1 VKLNSWS
8 KNVKFLYIVEGMDES
23 LEKAW
28 TTKKSWR
35 MRQTKPALTNA
46 AAAAGEEAGRG
57 SGAKAG
63 ARAPAQG
70 RGAQEIATPKAKG
83 RQQKNANGGDDSCKK
98 NTAAKRKSELRE
110 AMLQAKKRK
119 TQLNTTLSQANTI
132 LSNIQTDPKW
142 GWASGKESSGEI
154 SRIKKE
160 IDDLVAGDDFTR
172 ELLSVT
178 DLAELKGQEGRNDS
192 ALATLLNTFTAAMDP
207 KVGSLIYQCKVL
219 LAQYKARLSV

>member
-1 VKLNSWS
+1 
-8 KNVKFLYIVEGMDES
+8 MQQQQ
-23 LEKAW
+23 EKKQGEVQEQKQGQEHLLKGEVRKRLLLPKPRAGN
-28 TTKKSWR
+28 KR
-35 MRQTKPALTNA
+35 MPTEVMTPARRTLPP
-46 AAAAGEEAGRG
+46 RG
-57 SGAKAG
+57 SPSFERPCWRPKS
-63 ARAPAQG
+63 ARH
-70 RGAQEIATPKAKG
+70 
-83 RQQKNANGGDDSCKK
+83 S
-98 NTAAKRKSELRE
+98 S
-110 AMLQAKKRK
+110 
-119 TQLNTTLSQANTI
+119 TTLSQANTI